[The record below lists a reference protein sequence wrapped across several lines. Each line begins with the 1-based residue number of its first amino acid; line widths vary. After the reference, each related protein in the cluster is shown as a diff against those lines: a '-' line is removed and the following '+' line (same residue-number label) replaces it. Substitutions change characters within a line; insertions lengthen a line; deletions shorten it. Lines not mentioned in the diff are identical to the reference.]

1 METPIPLTRAGLRNL
16 SDEEGV
22 LALPLIE
29 DDSVRLEGVKRVMD
43 LVGAGLALVLLA
55 PLMLVVAALIRLDSP
70 GPAVFQQVRIGR
82 SGRPFRIFK
91 FRTMVAD
98 AEERLALLEACN
110 EASGGVLFKMTNDP
124 RVTRLGRF
132 LRRTSLDEL
141 PQLINVLRGQMSL
154 VGPRPL
160 SIRDCERMEALDP
173 ASYSNRLEAL
183 PGLTGL
189 AQISGRRDL
198 EPERILELDLRYVQ
212 DRSIGLD
219 VAILIRTVSV
229 VLDGQGAD

>member
-1 METPIPLTRAGLRNL
+1 METPIPLARAGLR
-16 SDEEGV
+16 DEEGV
-22 LALPLIE
+22 LCLPLVE
-29 DDSVRLEGVKRVMD
+29 NGPVRLGGVKRVMD
-43 LVGAGLALVLLA
+43 LVGSALALVLLA
-55 PLMLVVAALIRLDSP
+55 PLMLAVSALIRLDSP

-82 SGRPFRIFK
+82 SGRPFKIFK

-98 AEERLALLEACN
+98 AEERLATLEGCN

-160 SIRDCERMEALDP
+160 SVRDCERMEALDP
-173 ASYSNRLEAL
+173 AMYSTRLEAL

-189 AQISGRRDL
+189 AQISGRRNL
-198 EPERILELDLRYVQ
+198 EPARILELDLFYVQ
-212 DRSIGLD
+212 DWSIDLD
-219 VAILIRTVSV
+219 VSILLRTVSV